1 MAYDPKL
8 EKEDNLF
15 IKKALGRTSFNIK
28 DNEFLIKNQKAI
40 RRLYAQYQ
48 FPNLTED
55 LFVEGLKK
63 DAINKSIK
71 KLKED
76 GQKDVYKDVFKY
88 RYGKQGPGELILY
101 LLVNNISLA
110 GQAPGDIITERNG
123 TYEVKAV
130 QKPAK
135 GTYANQYTGFFLGAF
150 KVNANPD
157 KVDVDL
163 EKNVPSSLKTALKIK
178 ELAVKYKDITRF
190 TDETR
195 TEVGGKIIDIMRSD
209 PRIKAEFAPLEKD
222 FAKLAYQYFKEFPVI
237 FFDNR
242 PNQTTYGEI
251 LEICK
256 VPQDR
261 IQIERITQDKMKPA
275 VSCP

>member
-15 IKKALGRTSFNIK
+15 IKKALGRISFNIK
-28 DNEFLIKNQKAI
+28 DSEFIIKNQKAI
-40 RRLYAQYQ
+40 RRLYAQDQ
-48 FPNLTED
+48 FPNFTED
-55 LFVEGLKK
+55 MFVDGIKK
-63 DAINKSIK
+63 DAINKSIRR
-71 KLKED
+71 LKDD
-76 GQKDVYKDVFKY
+76 GQKEVYKDVFKY
-88 RYGKQGPGELILY
+88 KYGKQGPGELILY
-101 LLVNNISLA
+101 LLVNNIELA
-110 GQAPGDIITERNG
+110 GQASGDIITKGNG

-130 QKPAK
+130 KK
-135 GTYANQYTGFFLGAF
+135 TKSGIYANQYTGFFLGAF
-150 KVNANPD
+150 KPNEDAD
-157 KVDVDL
+157 KKFEDV
-163 EKNVPSSLKTALKIK
+163 EKGVPSTLKTVLKIK
-178 ELAVKYKDITRF
+178 ELAVKYKDITGF
-190 TDETR
+190 TSETK
-195 TEVGGKIIDIMRSD
+195 TDVGGKIIDTMRTH
-209 PRIKAEFAPLEKD
+209 PRIKTEFALLEKD

-275 VSCP
+275 VTCP